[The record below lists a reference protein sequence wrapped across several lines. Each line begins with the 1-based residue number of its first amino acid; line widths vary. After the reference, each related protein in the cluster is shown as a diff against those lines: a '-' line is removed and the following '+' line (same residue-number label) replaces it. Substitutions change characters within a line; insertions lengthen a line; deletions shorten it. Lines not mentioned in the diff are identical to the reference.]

1 MNKKIIVGYDG
12 SSYSHAAL
20 LWALDDHYAA
30 LPRSLLLHR
39 PAATHEFPVAQAER
53 WLGPLR
59 CSLRG
64 DCDELVSR
72 FAAAAV
78 SEQCLFYSAFRQ
90 ADLAAVEQF
99 FRIGPQRNQRLR
111 LQFGAEEVIA
121 QEELDDLIVRDR
133 QAQRL
138 PPGANPA

>member
-1 MNKKIIVGYDG
+1 MGAGGGPAEGIEDDEHDPGGAAAGYG
-12 SSYSHAAL
+12 
-20 LWALDDHYAA
+20 
-30 LPRSLLLHR
+30 
-39 PAATHEFPVAQAER
+39 
-53 WLGPLR
+53 
-59 CSLRG
+59 
-64 DCDELVSR
+64 